1 MVASI
6 TNAIKNNLKIILVL
20 FKVIFIS
27 HSLFYLTAELAAPVL
42 VELKY
47 GDTILEKIKSDHKE
61 EQITYLYALS
71 DLVDVDRSG
80 NTRRFN

>member
-1 MVASI
+1 M
-6 TNAIKNNLKIILVL
+6 
-20 FKVIFIS
+20 
-27 HSLFYLTAELAAPVL
+27 TAELAAPVL

-80 NTRRFN
+80 NTRRFK